1 MAISEIKW
9 IEKSAQS
16 PMLRKLKTRI
26 VTAVLSKPVYQFWLW
41 QTSYWLFV
49 SFIGFF
55 TLTLW
60 YGELRWP
67 FIFHTFAQAALGLLS
82 SLFLY
87 AVFMRIWFKPISVRF
102 SIGIF
107 MVLVV
112 ALIWNLAR
120 MELFISITNNPHL
133 WDDFGGWYYAS
144 IFIFLFWTGMFHGVR
159 YYLLLQSEHRIM
171 LKAEADARQEQIQRI
186 QAQSEARDAQI
197 KMLRYQ
203 LTPHFLCNTLNAIS
217 ALVETEESQKAQ
229 EMTVQ
234 LSRFLRYSLDNNP
247 DTKVSLQ
254 AELKALNLYLS
265 IEKSR
270 FEDRLIVKFDVED
283 EALLA
288 AVPSLL
294 LQPII
299 ENSMKHAISQNEE
312 GGVIEIHARVVSET
326 LVLELSDTGSG
337 EEYEPSNGPKGV
349 GLRNTNERLKV
360 LYGKRYTYE
369 AKLMPTGGLKTTIT
383 LPYEKSTASQD
394 DVFEF
399 ESVS

>member
-1 MAISEIKW
+1 MGQIV
-9 IEKSAQS
+9 EKTLSLYGPDS
-16 PMLRKLKTRI
+16 PMMTDLKSRT
-26 VTAVLSKPVYQFWLW
+26 VNAVLSKPVYQFWLW
-41 QTSYWLFV
+41 QVSYWLFV

-87 AVFMRIWFKPISVRF
+87 AVFMRIWFKPISARF
-102 SIGIF
+102 VIGIV

-112 ALIWNLAR
+112 ALLWTLAR
-120 MELFISITNNPHL
+120 LALFISIIDDPSL
-133 WDDFGGWYYAS
+133 WSDFGGWYYAS
-144 IFIFLFWTGMFHGVR
+144 IFIFLCWTGMFHGVR
-159 YYLLLQSEHRIM
+159 YYQLLQSEHETM
-171 LKAEADARQEQIQRI
+171 LKAAADARKEQMQRI
-186 QAQSEARDAQI
+186 QAQSVARDAQI

-217 ALVETEESQKAQ
+217 SLVEVEESKKAQ

-234 LSRFLRYSLDNNP
+234 LSRFLRHSLDNNP
-247 DTKVSLQ
+247 DTKISLQ

-270 FEDRLIVKFDVED
+270 FEDRLDVEFDVD
-283 EALLA
+283 DMAQYA
-288 AVPSLL
+288 AIPSLL

-312 GGVIEIHARVVSET
+312 GGIIAVKAYVLDQRLS
-326 LVLELSDTGSG
+326 LELSDTGPG
-337 EEYEPSNGPKGV
+337 QDALVNKGDSAGI
-349 GLRNTNERLKV
+349 GLRNTSERLKV
-360 LYGKRYTYE
+360 LYNEQYTYE
-369 AKLMPTGGLKTTIT
+369 TELLPSGGLKTAITI
-383 LPYEKSTASQD
+383 PYEKIGDPSL
-394 DVFEF
+394 
-399 ESVS
+399 

>member
-1 MAISEIKW
+1 MMTDL
-9 IEKSAQS
+9 KS
-16 PMLRKLKTRI
+16 RT
-26 VTAVLSKPVYQFWLW
+26 VNAVLSKPVYQFWLW
-41 QTSYWLFV
+41 QVSYWLFV

-87 AVFMRIWFKPISVRF
+87 AVFMRIWFKPISARF
-102 SIGIF
+102 VIGIV

-112 ALIWNLAR
+112 ALLWTLAR
-120 MELFISITNNPHL
+120 LALFISIIDDPSL
-133 WDDFGGWYYAS
+133 WSDFGGWYYAS
-144 IFIFLFWTGMFHGVR
+144 IFIFLCWTGMFHGVR
-159 YYLLLQSEHRIM
+159 YYQLLQSEHETM
-171 LKAEADARQEQIQRI
+171 LKAAADARKEQMQRI
-186 QAQSEARDAQI
+186 QAQSVARDAQI

-217 ALVETEESQKAQ
+217 SLVEVEESKKAQ

-234 LSRFLRYSLDNNP
+234 LSRFLRHSLDNNP
-247 DTKVSLQ
+247 DTKISLQ

-270 FEDRLIVKFDVED
+270 FEDRLDVEFDVD
-283 EALLA
+283 DMAQYA
-288 AVPSLL
+288 AIPSLL

-312 GGVIEIHARVVSET
+312 GGIIAVKAYVLDQRLS
-326 LVLELSDTGSG
+326 LELSDTGPG
-337 EEYEPSNGPKGV
+337 QDALVNKGDSAGI
-349 GLRNTNERLKV
+349 GLRNTSERLKV
-360 LYGKRYTYE
+360 LYNEQYTYE
-369 AKLMPTGGLKTTIT
+369 TELLPSGGLKTAITI
-383 LPYEKSTASQD
+383 PYEKIGDPSL
-394 DVFEF
+394 
-399 ESVS
+399 

>member
-1 MAISEIKW
+1 MMTDL
-9 IEKSAQS
+9 KS
-16 PMLRKLKTRI
+16 RT
-26 VTAVLSKPVYQFWLW
+26 VNAVLSKPVYQFWLW
-41 QTSYWLFV
+41 QVSYWLFV

-87 AVFMRIWFKPISVRF
+87 AVFMRIWFKPISARF
-102 SIGIF
+102 VIGIV

-112 ALIWNLAR
+112 ALLWTLAR
-120 MELFISITNNPHL
+120 LALFISIIDDPSL
-133 WDDFGGWYYAS
+133 WSDFGGWYYAS
-144 IFIFLFWTGMFHGVR
+144 IFIFLCWTGMFHGVR
-159 YYLLLQSEHRIM
+159 YYQLLQSEHETM
-171 LKAEADARQEQIQRI
+171 LKAAADARKEQMQRI
-186 QAQSEARDAQI
+186 QAQSVARDAQI

-217 ALVETEESQKAQ
+217 SLVEVEESKKAQ

-234 LSRFLRYSLDNNP
+234 LSRFLRHSLDNNP
-247 DTKVSLQ
+247 DTKISLQ

-270 FEDRLIVKFDVED
+270 FEDRLDVQFDVD
-283 EALLA
+283 DMAQYA
-288 AVPSLL
+288 AIPSLL

-312 GGVIEIHARVVSET
+312 GGIIAVKAYVLDQRLS
-326 LVLELSDTGSG
+326 LELSDTGPG
-337 EEYEPSNGPKGV
+337 QDALVNKGDSAGI
-349 GLRNTNERLKV
+349 GLRNTSERLKV
-360 LYGKRYTYE
+360 LYNEQYTYE
-369 AKLMPTGGLKTTIT
+369 TELLPSGGLKTAITI
-383 LPYEKSTASQD
+383 PYEKIGDPSL
-394 DVFEF
+394 
-399 ESVS
+399 

>member
-1 MAISEIKW
+1 MGQIV
-9 IEKSAQS
+9 EKTLSLYGPDS
-16 PMLRKLKTRI
+16 PMMTDLKSRT
-26 VTAVLSKPVYQFWLW
+26 VNAVLSKPVYQFWLW
-41 QTSYWLFV
+41 QVSYWLFV

-87 AVFMRIWFKPISVRF
+87 AVFMRIWFKPISARF
-102 SIGIF
+102 VIGIV

-112 ALIWNLAR
+112 ALLWTLAR
-120 MELFISITNNPHL
+120 LALFISIIDDPSL
-133 WDDFGGWYYAS
+133 WSDFGGWYYAS
-144 IFIFLFWTGMFHGVR
+144 IFIFLCWTGMFHGVR
-159 YYLLLQSEHRIM
+159 YYQLLQSEHETM
-171 LKAEADARQEQIQRI
+171 LKAAADARKEQMQRI
-186 QAQSEARDAQI
+186 QAQSVARDAQI

-217 ALVETEESQKAQ
+217 SLVEVEESKKAQ

-234 LSRFLRYSLDNNP
+234 LSRFLRHSLDNNP
-247 DTKVSLQ
+247 DTKISLQ

-270 FEDRLIVKFDVED
+270 FEDRLDVQFDVD
-283 EALLA
+283 DMAQYA
-288 AVPSLL
+288 AIPSLL

-312 GGVIEIHARVVSET
+312 GGIIAVKAYVLDQRLS
-326 LVLELSDTGSG
+326 LELSDTGPG
-337 EEYEPSNGPKGV
+337 QDALVNKGDSAGI
-349 GLRNTNERLKV
+349 GLRNTSERLKV
-360 LYGKRYTYE
+360 LYNEQYTYE
-369 AKLMPTGGLKTTIT
+369 TELLPSGGLKTAITI
-383 LPYEKSTASQD
+383 PYEKIGDPSL
-394 DVFEF
+394 
-399 ESVS
+399 